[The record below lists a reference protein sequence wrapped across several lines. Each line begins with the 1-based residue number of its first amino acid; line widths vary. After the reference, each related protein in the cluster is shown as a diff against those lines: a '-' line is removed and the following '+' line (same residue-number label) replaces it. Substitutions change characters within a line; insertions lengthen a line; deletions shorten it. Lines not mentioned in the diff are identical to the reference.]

1 VDASTIYSRFL
12 RPRAVICIVLLLG
25 AAGGIVAMEAWHGP
39 IVLSLS
45 AGHGIDAGDLLA
57 VPLVALALAVAR
69 AQAGERFPWSWP
81 APASAITLGAL
92 LLLAGV
98 VAKAGGGPLVP
109 SGGGT
114 LDGSIR
120 LTSGTTPLP
129 VDRWSDV
136 AVTYDGATLR
146 LYVNGR
152 QVSSQAT
159 TGTIQTPSNPLWIGG
174 NRPYGENFRGLIDE
188 IRVYDHAL
196 SENEIRRDMGRP
208 VGPAGGFVA
217 AYAFDAGSGATAA
230 DASGNHNTGEI
241 RGATWAPGRY
251 GDALSFD
258 GETAVVRVPASRS
271 LNLTKAMTLSAWIRP
286 SAPQSGWRT
295 IVQRQTD
302 AYILAASSGRQN
314 RFGRID
320 DVRAGLVAA
329 AAAWFCL
336 VIATMRS
343 PWTAARRR
351 SWWLPVALFTVGSL
365 GDVALAPSGT
375 LIGPAL
381 VALWLAATAPGL
393 VERVSFL
400 VAAAVCIGLTIGSL
414 ADLAGLEAAL
424 SRSDGATARTV
435 AIGGLFALAGLM
447 QLAAATRAG
456 RRPDVAAPQRV
467 PQGP

>member
-1 VDASTIYSRFL
+1 MQRL
-12 RPRAVICIVLLLG
+12 RAVIYIVLLLT
-25 AAGGIVAMEAWHGP
+25 AAGGIVALEAWHGP
-39 IVLSLS
+39 VVLSLS
-45 AGHGIDAGDLLA
+45 AGHGVDTGDLLA
-57 VPLVALALAVAR
+57 LPLVALAIAVAR
-69 AQAGERFPWSWP
+69 AAQAGRRVPWSWP
-81 APASAITLGAL
+81 APASAITLGLL

-98 VAKAGGGPLVP
+98 VAKAGGGALVP

-120 LTSGTTPLP
+120 MTSGTTPLP

-136 AVTYDGATLR
+136 AVTYEGSTLR

-152 QVSSQAT
+152 EVSSQAT

-174 NRPYGENFRGLIDE
+174 NRPYGEHFHGLIDE

-196 SENEIRRDMGRP
+196 SESEIRRDLAMP
-208 VGPAGGFVA
+208 VAPAPGLVA

-241 RGATWAPGRY
+241 RGARWAPGRY
-251 GDALSFD
+251 GKALRFD
-258 GETAVVRVPASRS
+258 GAAAVVRVPASPS
-271 LNLTKAMTLSAWIRP
+271 LNLTRAMTLSAWTRP
-286 SAPQSGWRT
+286 SEPQSGWRT

-314 RFGRID
+314 RVGWID
-320 DVRAGLVAA
+320 DLRAGLVVA

-336 VIATMRS
+336 VIATARS

-351 SWWLPVALFTVGSL
+351 SWWLPVALFTLGSL
-365 GDVALAPSGT
+365 ADTALAPSGT

-381 VALWLAATAPGL
+381 VALWLAATAPDL
-393 VERVSFL
+393 VERMCFL
-400 VAAAVCIGLTIGSL
+400 VSAAACFGLTFGSL
-414 ADLAGLEAAL
+414 ADVAGLEAAL

-435 AIGGLFALAGLM
+435 AVGCLFALGGLM
-447 QLAAATRAG
+447 QLAAATRARRRSAVDPG
-456 RRPDVAAPQRV
+456 HSLGVAESRLPRRP
-467 PQGP
+467 

>member
-1 VDASTIYSRFL
+1 
-12 RPRAVICIVLLLG
+12 
-25 AAGGIVAMEAWHGP
+25 
-39 IVLSLS
+39 VLSLS
-45 AGHGIDAGDLLA
+45 AGHGIDTGDLLA
-57 VPLVALALAVAR
+57 LPLVALAVAVAR
-69 AQAGERFPWSWP
+69 GQAGERVPWSWQ
-81 APASAITLGAL
+81 APASAITVGAL

-120 LTSGTTPLP
+120 QTSGTTPLP

-136 AVTYDGATLR
+136 AVTYDGAKLR

-152 QVSSQAT
+152 QASSRAT

-174 NRPYGENFRGLIDE
+174 NRPYGEHFHGLIDE
-188 IRVYDHAL
+188 IRVYDRAL
-196 SENEIRRDMGRP
+196 SGNEIRRDMAMP
-208 VGPAGGFVA
+208 VAPTAGLVA

-230 DASGNHNTGEI
+230 DASGSHNAGEI

-251 GDALSFD
+251 GDALRFD
-258 GETAVVRVPASRS
+258 GDAADVRVPASPS
-271 LNLTKAMTLSAWIRP
+271 LNLTRAMTLSAWVRP

-302 AYILAASSGRQN
+302 AYILTASSDRQN
-314 RFGRID
+314 RVGRID
-320 DVRAGLVAA
+320 DVRAWLVAA
-329 AAAWFCL
+329 AAAWFC
-336 VIATMRS
+336 VMIATARS

-351 SWWLPVALFTVGSL
+351 SWWLPVALFTLGSL
-365 GDVALAPSGT
+365 ADAALAPSGT

-381 VALWLAATAPGL
+381 VALWLAVTALGL

-400 VAAAVCIGLTIGSL
+400 VSAAVCIGLTIGSL
-414 ADLAGLEAAL
+414 ADVAGLESAL
-424 SRSDGATARTV
+424 APSEGATARAV
-435 AIGGLFALAGLM
+435 ALGGLFVLAGLM
-447 QLAAATRAG
+447 QLVAATRG
-456 RRPDVAAPQRV
+456 TRRSDVAAPQHV

>member
-1 VDASTIYSRFL
+1 
-12 RPRAVICIVLLLG
+12 VLLLG
-25 AAGGIVAMEAWHGP
+25 AAGGIVALEEWHGP

-45 AGHGIDAGDLLA
+45 AGHGIDTGDLLA
-57 VPLVALALAVAR
+57 LPLVALAVAVAR
-69 AQAGERFPWSWP
+69 GQAGERVPWSWQ
-81 APASAITLGAL
+81 APASAITVGAL

-120 LTSGTTPLP
+120 QTSGTTPLP

-136 AVTYDGATLR
+136 AVTYDGAKLR

-152 QVSSQAT
+152 QASSRAT

-174 NRPYGENFRGLIDE
+174 NRPYGEHFHGLIDE
-188 IRVYDHAL
+188 IRVYDRAL
-196 SENEIRRDMGRP
+196 SGNEIRRDMAMP
-208 VGPAGGFVA
+208 VAPTAGLVA

-230 DASGNHNTGEI
+230 DASGSHNAGEI

-251 GDALSFD
+251 GDALRFD
-258 GETAVVRVPASRS
+258 GDAADVRVPASPS
-271 LNLTKAMTLSAWIRP
+271 LNLTRAMTLSAWVRP

-302 AYILAASSGRQN
+302 AYILTASSDRQN
-314 RFGRID
+314 RVGRID
-320 DVRAGLVAA
+320 DVRAWLVAA
-329 AAAWFCL
+329 AAAWFC
-336 VIATMRS
+336 VMIATARS

-351 SWWLPVALFTVGSL
+351 SWWLPVALFTLGSL
-365 GDVALAPSGT
+365 ADAALAPSGT

-381 VALWLAATAPGL
+381 VALWLAVTALGL

-400 VAAAVCIGLTIGSL
+400 VSAAVCIGLTIGSL
-414 ADLAGLEAAL
+414 ADVAGLESAL
-424 SRSDGATARTV
+424 APSEGATARAV
-435 AIGGLFALAGLM
+435 ALGGLFVLAGLM
-447 QLAAATRAG
+447 QLVAATRG
-456 RRPDVAAPQRV
+456 TRRSDVAAPQHV

>member
-1 VDASTIYSRFL
+1 M
-12 RPRAVICIVLLLG
+12 LLLG
-25 AAGGIVAMEAWHGP
+25 AAGGIVALEEWHGP

-45 AGHGIDAGDLLA
+45 AGHGIDTGDLLA
-57 VPLVALALAVAR
+57 LPLVALAVAVAR
-69 AQAGERFPWSWP
+69 GQAGERVPWSWQ
-81 APASAITLGAL
+81 APASAITVGAL

-120 LTSGTTPLP
+120 QTSGTTPLP

-136 AVTYDGATLR
+136 AVTYDGAKLR

-152 QVSSQAT
+152 QASSRAT

-174 NRPYGENFRGLIDE
+174 NRPYGEHFHGLIDE
-188 IRVYDHAL
+188 IRVYDRAL
-196 SENEIRRDMGRP
+196 SGNEIRRDMAMP
-208 VGPAGGFVA
+208 VAPTAGLVA

-230 DASGNHNTGEI
+230 DASGSHNAGEI

-251 GDALSFD
+251 GDALRFD
-258 GETAVVRVPASRS
+258 GDAADVRVPASPS
-271 LNLTKAMTLSAWIRP
+271 LNLTRAMTLSAWVRP

-302 AYILAASSGRQN
+302 AYILTASSDRQN
-314 RFGRID
+314 RVGRID
-320 DVRAGLVAA
+320 DVRAWLVAA
-329 AAAWFCL
+329 AAAWFC
-336 VIATMRS
+336 VMIATARS

-351 SWWLPVALFTVGSL
+351 SWWLPVALFTLGSL
-365 GDVALAPSGT
+365 ADAALAPSGT

-381 VALWLAATAPGL
+381 VALWLAVTALGL

-400 VAAAVCIGLTIGSL
+400 VSAAVCIGLTIGSL
-414 ADLAGLEAAL
+414 ADVAGLESAL
-424 SRSDGATARTV
+424 APSEGATARAV
-435 AIGGLFALAGLM
+435 ALGGLFVLAGLM
-447 QLAAATRAG
+447 QLVAATRG
-456 RRPDVAAPQRV
+456 TRRSDVAAPQHV